1 MCVLLRSW
9 AYRMCVRC
17 TVRVCAVAILL
28 CPLLSSDPR
37 LSVKEN
43 QYTMDLYVAVG
54 SAVNIP
60 CKGEGGEGA
69 QWRLNGMAFNPG
81 PVLSIRNASL
91 EDRGNYTCHS
101 RNGSLLQTLFLQPGY
116 PPSLLK
122 VKCSSPGYP
131 ITATCSWSEEP
142 EPMLPTRYT
151 ATYGISH
158 KSRFHPCR
166 PVPSLR
172 HHCVLNISLFQSD
185 PQVINVTATNPL
197 GSRSTFFSFIVENA
211 VKPDPPVNVTVT
223 QRLARQLYVQWAP
236 PPSWTDPTN
245 FPLMYKVQYYHG
257 DIRSARELGPYKCQS
272 MVLKALRPGAT
283 YVVQVSA
290 QDQLVGQRSDWS
302 EPVSATVLPR

>member
-60 CKGEGGEGA
+60 CKG
-69 QWRLNGMAFNPG
+69 
-81 PVLSIRNASL
+81 
-91 EDRGNYTCHS
+91 NYTCHS

-116 PPSLLK
+116 PPSPLK

-142 EPMLPTRYT
+142 EPTLPTRYT
-151 ATYGISH
+151 ATYGIGSCFAAGLCASH

-197 GSRSTFFSFIVENA
+197 GSRSTFFSFIVENV
-211 VKPDPPVNVTVT
+211 VKPDP
-223 QRLARQLYVQWAP
+223 QL
-236 PPSWTDPTN
+236 T
-245 FPLMYKVQYYHG
+245 
-257 DIRSARELGPYKCQS
+257 
-272 MVLKALRPGAT
+272 
-283 YVVQVSA
+283 
-290 QDQLVGQRSDWS
+290 
-302 EPVSATVLPR
+302 